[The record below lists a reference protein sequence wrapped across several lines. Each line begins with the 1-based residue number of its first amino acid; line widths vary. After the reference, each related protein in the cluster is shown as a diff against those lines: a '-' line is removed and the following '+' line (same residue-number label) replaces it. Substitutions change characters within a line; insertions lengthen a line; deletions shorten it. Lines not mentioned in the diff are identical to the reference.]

1 MGKIKNF
8 VNKVKTNTTM
18 QQVSMA
24 AMTSIIITDMT
35 VSASA
40 SSAIAKA
47 LSYVAT
53 AFFYIG
59 IVFAVVSFAQLLL
72 ALKND
77 NADQQATQIRNLI
90 IGAIL
95 AGSGFIINGIYHS
108 VGGEGDVAVDKSI

>member
-1 MGKIKNF
+1 
-8 VNKVKTNTTM
+8 M

-24 AMTSIIITDMT
+24 AMTSIIVTDMT
-35 VSASA
+35 VSAGNA
-40 SSAIAKA
+40 GGAIAKA

-59 IVFAVVSFAQLLL
+59 IVFAVISFAQLLL

-90 IGAIL
+90 IGIIL
-95 AGSGFIINGIYHS
+95 AGSGTIINAIYSSVTGSGGIDVDHS
-108 VGGEGDVAVDKSI
+108 I